1 MNKKQLLILSKT
13 IFLTT
18 LITFGMLIS
27 VSSSAEAQ
35 QRVDRTILPI
45 QPPQAKA
52 ITELDARNVTSPPP
66 FQVKAPEG
74 APNVVVVLID
84 DIGFGA
90 TSTFGGAIQT
100 PTFDRLADSGLRF
113 NSFHTTA
120 LCSPTRASLLSGRNH
135 HAVNVGSVME
145 VATGNPGNQGRR
157 PDDAKYVAET
167 LRQNGYSTAAFG
179 KWHETAPWEVSVS
192 GPFFRWPTNSGFDKF
207 YGFIGGETNQWD
219 PVIFDGVTKVAKK
232 DNEDYHFTTDMT
244 DEAIKWVK
252 FQQAMTPDKPFMIYY
267 APGAVHAPHHA
278 PKEWIEKYKGKF
290 DDGWDILRE
299 ETLARQKAMGIIPK
313 NTKLAPKPDD
323 IKDWDKLTA
332 NEKKLFALQMET
344 FAGFMGHTDNE
355 VGRLEHAIDEIG
367 VLDNTLWI
375 YIMGDNGSSAEGGL
389 EGTYNEMIKLNG
401 VADAETVENMLER
414 ADVWGGPESFPHM
427 SCGWSVATDAPFRWT
442 KQVAGDF
449 GGTRNGM
456 VMHWP
461 KGFKSKGEVRSQWHH
476 VNDVA
481 STILEAAKLP
491 EPKMINGVAQRPMDG
506 VSMLYAVDNPAA
518 VDRHRTQYFEM
529 FGNRAIYHEGWLA
542 RVIHR
547 APWLSKPFRSLQ
559 EDVWDLY
566 NTEEDFSLTNNLAAK
581 YPEKLEELKELFDLE
596 AIRNNVYP
604 LDDRVYERF
613 NAAIAGR
620 PDLMGDR
627 TSLTLAQGMDGIL
640 ENAFINVKNSS
651 ITITASLELKGKDRG
666 IILTQGGKF
675 GGWALY
681 MDDGKPAYTYNWF
694 GLDLYTVKSSKAIPQ
709 GSAEVKLDFA
719 YDGDGL
725 GKGGMATLYVDGEK
739 VAEGRID
746 KTQPMVFS
754 ADETADV
761 GKDDATQVVSATF
774 KDVHDSEFTGYVK
787 KVVISI
793 SEKK

>member
-1 MNKKQLLILSKT
+1 MKTKQFFVFSKS

-18 LITFGMLIS
+18 LITFGVLTIANTS
-27 VSSSAEAQ
+27 AVSQ
-35 QRVDRTILPI
+35 QTMDRTILPI
-45 QPPQAKA
+45 QPPQAIA

-66 FQVKAPEG
+66 FEVKAPEG

-90 TSTFGGAIQT
+90 TSTFGGPIQT
-100 PTFDRLADSGLRF
+100 PAFDRLADEGLRF
-113 NSFHTTA
+113 NQFHTTA

-219 PVIFDGVTKVAKK
+219 PVIFDGITKVEKK

-278 PKEWIEKYKGKF
+278 PKEWIDKYKGKF
-290 DDGWDILRE
+290 DDGWDTLRE
-299 ETLARQKAMGIIPK
+299 ETLARQKAMGVIPE
-313 NTKLAPKPDD
+313 NTKLAPKPSD
-323 IKDWDKLTA
+323 IKDWEDLSD

-344 FAGFMGHTDNE
+344 FAGFTEHTDNE
-355 VGRLEHAIDEIG
+355 VGRLLNAIDEIG
-367 VLDNTLWI
+367 ELDNTLFV
-375 YIMGDNGSSAEGGL
+375 YIMGDNGSSAEGAL
-389 EGTYNEMIKLNG
+389 VGTFNELIVLNG
-401 VADAETVENMLER
+401 LYGTESIDDMLAR
-414 ADVWGGPESFPHM
+414 ADDWGGPDSFPHM
-427 SCGWSVATDAPFRWT
+427 SCGWSVATDAPFKWT
-442 KQVAGDF
+442 KQVAGDY

-461 KGFKSKGEVRSQWHH
+461 KGFDSKGELRSQWHH
-476 VNDVA
+476 VNDVGP
-481 STILEAAKLP
+481 TILEAANIP
-491 EPKMINGVAQRPMDG
+491 APKSINGVEQRPMDG
-506 VSMLYAVDNPAA
+506 VSMLYAADNSSAE
-518 VDRHRTQYFEM
+518 DRHTTQYFEM

-542 RVIHR
+542 RVVHR
-547 APWLSKPFRSLQ
+547 VPWRPEVLNTLQ
-559 EDVWDLY
+559 EDKWELY
-566 NTEEDFSLTNNLAAK
+566 NTEDDFSLTNNLAEK
-581 YPEKLEELKELFDLE
+581 YPEKLEELKSLFELE
-596 AIRNNVYP
+596 AIKNNVYP
-604 LDDRVYERF
+604 LDDRGYERF

-627 TSLTLAQGMDGIL
+627 TSLTLSQGMDGIL
-640 ENAFINVKNSS
+640 ENAFINIKNSS
-651 ITITASLELKGKDRG
+651 KTITASLELKGKDRG

-694 GLDLYTVKSSKAIPQ
+694 GLDLYTVKSSKAIPK

-719 YDGDGL
+719 YDGGGL

-746 KTQPMVFS
+746 KTEPMIFS

-761 GKDDATQVVSATF
+761 GKDDATQVVPATF

-787 KVVISI
+787 CQKGSD
-793 SEKK
+793 